1 MANLSHIARS
11 VGDTL
16 LSMVTRP
23 YGRQV
28 AALCTRKGKEG
39 KEVLLVTSRRKGRW
53 IVPKGWPMEGK
64 SFPETALEEA
74 WEEAGVRKGRIKGD
88 MLGTY
93 SYKKEQKN
101 GTILPGVVDVYSVKV
116 DELKDEFPESDK
128 RTRRW
133 VTQREAVDLVS
144 EPELKEIIRLM

>member
-1 MANLSHIARS
+1 MVKLLHIARS
-11 VGDTL
+11 VGDAF
-16 LSMVTRP
+16 LSMVKRP
-23 YGRQV
+23 HGRQV
-28 AALCTRKGKEG
+28 AALCTRKGKKG

-101 GTILPGVVDVYSVKV
+101 GTILPCVVDVYSVKV